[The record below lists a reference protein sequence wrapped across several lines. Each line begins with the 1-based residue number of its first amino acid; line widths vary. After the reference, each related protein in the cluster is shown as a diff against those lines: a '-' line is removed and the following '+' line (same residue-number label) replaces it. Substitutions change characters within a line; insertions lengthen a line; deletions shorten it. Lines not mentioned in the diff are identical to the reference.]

1 MTVDGAVVLV
11 TGGAGGIG
19 ASAARLFARDGA
31 EVVVIADVKDAS
43 ETVDAVRAVG
53 AKAEWV
59 NADLAEEDTV
69 QAVIDKVV
77 VDHGRLDTAFN
88 NAGITGFMT
97 TFHELEKDVWDRML
111 AVNLTSVFLCM
122 KHELAHMVE
131 RGGGGAIVNTSSG
144 AGVYGFPGL
153 PHYVAAKHGVLGL
166 TKVVALE
173 TAEVDITCN
182 AICPGYVATPLVEGQ
197 IEEQAKAHGMSRE
210 RVITEVIL
218 AAQPSKRFVAVEE
231 LGALTVFLCSP
242 AGRSITGAA
251 LPVDGGWTAR

>member
-1 MTVDGAVVLV
+1 MSVDGAVVLV

-43 ETVDAVRAVG
+43 ETVDAVRAAG

-69 QAVIDKVV
+69 QAVVDKVV

-166 TKVVALE
+166 TRTAATEYAVHGIRVNAVLPGPTETPMLLDFIGDDPNLRKLMASSVPAGDLLQPDDIAEAVVW
-173 TAEVDITCN
+173 
-182 AICPGYVATPLVEGQ
+182 
-197 IEEQAKAHGMSRE
+197 
-210 RVITEVIL
+210 
-218 AAQPSKRFVAVEE
+218 
-231 LGALTVFLCSP
+231 LCSDK
-242 AGRSITGAA
+242 ARQVSGQAY
-251 LPVDGGWTAR
+251 LVDGGSIHSR